1 MCFKDETNHQ
11 GRWISQN
18 ERWNE
23 MCVPITKL
31 AELNIPIIMFTTTY
45 SSEFLS
51 ISFRY
56 LIIFFETDVPIST
69 FT

>member
-1 MCFKDETNHQ
+1 
-11 GRWISQN
+11 
-18 ERWNE
+18 